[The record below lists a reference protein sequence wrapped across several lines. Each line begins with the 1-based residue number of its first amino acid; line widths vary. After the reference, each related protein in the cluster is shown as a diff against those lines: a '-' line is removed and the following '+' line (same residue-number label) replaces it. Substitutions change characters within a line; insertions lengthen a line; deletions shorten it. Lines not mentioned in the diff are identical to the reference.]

1 MSLRLVDR
9 DRHIHVLQYLSTSTI
24 IARVRCLL
32 PLLLRYGSLYRTCIL
47 SLDIEAQRKNIIFMI
62 PWVEQLTEQQRATR
76 HLYSDQKIYERFE
89 VKIDLTL
96 KYGKLV

>member
-32 PLLLRYGSLYRTCIL
+32 SLLLRYDSLYRICIL
-47 SLDIEAQRKNIIFMI
+47 FLDIEAQRENIIFMI
-62 PWVEQLTEQQRATR
+62 
-76 HLYSDQKIYERFE
+76 S
-89 VKIDLTL
+89 
-96 KYGKLV
+96 